1 MSIVDRFTAYDE
13 NSNAYVVVQNEV
25 PSSHYS
31 GVVSV
36 YDYSLFDTGE
46 VLIRISDK
54 PRVFLIQS
62 KDIMIIDVKDI
73 PQ

>member
-25 PSSHYS
+25 PSSQYS